1 MLWKVPWVPGVT
13 GVTGLSV
20 PRAVVEE
27 LRHGGTVGITLRR
40 ESVTQTLALS
50 QVTFYYWQ
58 EILET
63 DKLQV
68 LAVVGC

>member
-1 MLWKVPWVPGVT
+1 MVPWVPGVT
-13 GVTGLSV
+13 GVTGPSV
-20 PRAVVEE
+20 PRPVVEE